1 MTVGTRVCAWEAR
14 FFFFRTPSYPRYR
27 AGFPRILHFRGPT
40 LKISGAEIAI
50 LLCALCVEAAPIP
63 LSCHPSG
70 GVIPFACS
78 FVRPEHT
85 YIRDQD
91 RDRRVTRGGRGRIA
105 IPNFRFTWIL
115 VRRNRH
121 RGRRDGQASCL
132 DTRHSETARRLRAG
146 SRSQLPD
153 SCATRGTY
161 WSITGKSGALRK
173 GESSALDATRRATG
187 FRGCRASRS

>member
-1 MTVGTRVCAWEAR
+1 MTVGTRVYAWEAR
-14 FFFFRTPSYPRYR
+14 FFFFQSASYPRYR
-27 AGFPRILHFRGPT
+27 AGFPRILHSRGPT

-63 LSCHPSG
+63 LSCHPVESS
-70 GVIPFACS
+70 PLRAP

-115 VRRNRH
+115 VQRNRH

-132 DTRHSETARRLRAG
+132 DTRRQRADSGQDRDHNCPIHVQRETPIGRL
-146 SRSQLPD
+146 
-153 SCATRGTY
+153 
-161 WSITGKSGALRK
+161 
-173 GESSALDATRRATG
+173 
-187 FRGCRASRS
+187 